1 MPGPNQAELDRLLK
15 LSEVRTIVPYSNA
28 SIYRMIADGDFPA
41 PLKLGKNRS
50 AWRLSDIRH
59 WIDSR
64 PQPLSAA

>member
-1 MPGPNQAELDRLLK
+1 MSIPHQAASERLLK
-15 LSEVRTIVPYSNA
+15 LSEVRSIVPHSAA
-28 SIYRMIADGDFPA
+28 SIYRMVSEGDFPA

-50 AWRLSDIRH
+50 AWKLSDIQD